1 VLLTAVTLFFAIGLQ
16 RVELRT
22 IFSDLLP
29 KNHPFVQTYKDH
41 PNFGNPLTVT
51 IMVENKNG
59 DIYNAETL
67 LKVWNLT
74 RDIDL
79 APGVDHDQI
88 LSIATEKARY
98 SEATPFGVDS
108 QPLMGDR
115 APVTQSEIDELRL
128 RVNKAPNAR
137 AFLISQ
143 DGSAALIK
151 ATFIERLIDYG
162 EVFDYVQ
169 PMIEAARDEN
179 HNVFVAGQP
188 ILTGWVYSH
197 QTAMLS
203 IFGITAFALLLALV
217 IYMSNVA
224 GVVTPVLTSVI
235 AAIWG
240 FGFVGW
246 IGDPI
251 EPLIMVVPLLLVAR
265 SFSHCVQFIERFYEI
280 YNEIGDKKK
289 AAEEALGVMMAP
301 GLLGI
306 ITDAAGLFLIIVAPI
321 PAMERFAIFCGFWA
335 LILFPT
341 NVLVSPLILSLLPEP
356 KNVKKIIGG
365 QLAEG
370 RGWHRYIRMMLSG
383 ISKLSHG
390 RRARFTAIT
399 ISCMLIFSVTQVM
412 QIKVGNPV
420 EGSNLLWQDSEYNV
434 AVSEINKNFAGL
446 NTLEVVFEAKDQ
458 NNPSRVARQF
468 ETVFSMLSLQ
478 KQLEKGGQPPVATLS
493 FADYLPEA
501 NRLFSGGHP
510 KWAPVDHNQ
519 MAVTAA
525 SNAVMVGTGPKAFL
539 HVTDFVQ
546 QNATVSLWYKDN
558 KQETVDRALA
568 QANEALAQIGVD
580 HDAFRIRLGTGTIAL
595 QQSINDTVDYYQW
608 IILGLLNLVILVTCG
623 LAYRSVVAAVLL
635 LIPVNVSNLFLGAVL
650 VQMGIGLD
658 VNTLPI
664 TAIGVGVGIDY
675 GIYLLS
681 RICEEYNSSED
692 VGLSIERAIAT
703 TGKAIFFTAT
713 IVLVA
718 ILPWYFLS
726 GLKFLA
732 DMGLLLVMVMLINML
747 VALVLLPLEIWLVK
761 PRFLK
766 QKNSRMTEVRVGAPG
781 GASA

>member
-224 GVVTPVLTSVI
+224 G
-235 AAIWG
+235 
-240 FGFVGW
+240 
-246 IGDPI
+246 
-251 EPLIMVVPLLLVAR
+251 R
-265 SFSHCVQFIERFYEI
+265 R
-280 YNEIGDKKK
+280 
-289 AAEEALGVMMAP
+289 
-301 GLLGI
+301 
-306 ITDAAGLFLIIVAPI
+306 DACFDQ
-321 PAMERFAIFCGFWA
+321 R
-335 LILFPT
+335 
-341 NVLVSPLILSLLPEP
+341 
-356 KNVKKIIGG
+356 
-365 QLAEG
+365 
-370 RGWHRYIRMMLSG
+370 HSG
-383 ISKLSHG
+383 
-390 RRARFTAIT
+390 
-399 ISCMLIFSVTQVM
+399 
-412 QIKVGNPV
+412 N
-420 EGSNLLWQDSEYNV
+420 
-434 AVSEINKNFAGL
+434 
-446 NTLEVVFEAKDQ
+446 
-458 NNPSRVARQF
+458 
-468 ETVFSMLSLQ
+468 
-478 KQLEKGGQPPVATLS
+478 
-493 FADYLPEA
+493 
-501 NRLFSGGHP
+501 
-510 KWAPVDHNQ
+510 
-519 MAVTAA
+519 
-525 SNAVMVGTGPKAFL
+525 
-539 HVTDFVQ
+539 
-546 QNATVSLWYKDN
+546 
-558 KQETVDRALA
+558 
-568 QANEALAQIGVD
+568 
-580 HDAFRIRLGTGTIAL
+580 
-595 QQSINDTVDYYQW
+595 
-608 IILGLLNLVILVTCG
+608 LGLRFC
-623 LAYRSVVAAVLL
+623 R
-635 LIPVNVSNLFLGAVL
+635 
-650 VQMGIGLD
+650 LD
-658 VNTLPI
+658 WGP
-664 TAIGVGVGIDY
+664 D
-675 GIYLLS
+675 
-681 RICEEYNSSED
+681 
-692 VGLSIERAIAT
+692 
-703 TGKAIFFTAT
+703 
-713 IVLVA
+713 
-718 ILPWYFLS
+718 
-726 GLKFLA
+726 
-732 DMGLLLVMVMLINML
+732 
-747 VALVLLPLEIWLVK
+747 
-761 PRFLK
+761 
-766 QKNSRMTEVRVGAPG
+766 
-781 GASA
+781 

>member
-1 VLLTAVTLFFAIGLQ
+1 MLLTAVTLFFAIGLQ

-365 QLAEG
+365 QQAEG

-390 RRARFTAIT
+390 RRARFTAIS
-399 ISCMLIFSVTQVM
+399 ISCMLIFSVTQVL

-478 KQLEKGGQPPVATLS
+478 KQLEKGEQPPVATLS

-510 KWAPVDHNQ
+510 KWAPIDHNQ